1 MDNTVSGMIHVYG
14 IQLYS
19 IYIIIKFSG
28 LCYYSIC
35 SKGVIDLLLC
45 VTSLPD
51 PHPVCVCAHA
61 CVHAHV
67 SSALGLNTGL
77 CA

>member
-19 IYIIIKFSG
+19 IYIIIKCSG

-35 SKGVIDLLLC
+35 SKRVTDLLLC

-51 PHPVCVCAHA
+51 PRLVCECMHCACS
-61 CVHAHV
+61 CV
-67 SSALGLNTGL
+67 
-77 CA
+77 